1 MARPVVKAAM
11 PISAP
16 GSKARLS
23 GRPAGR
29 RLGKLQRGLQ
39 GGFTLLELMVVVAM
53 IAITTA
59 VVSLAI
65 PDPSTTRLER
75 EAARLI
81 ALLESARTQARAG
94 AMTVLWVPQPTGPE
108 ADYQFLGLPAA
119 LMPPLKWLESD
130 VKAEVVGGRSIVLGP
145 EPVIGAQSVI
155 LRVEDKQI
163 IVGTDGLST
172 FEIITGNADTD
183 KPDGTGDAGAA
194 QEAARAQRP

>member
-16 GSKARLS
+16 GNKPSRS
-23 GRPAGR
+23 R
-29 RLGKLQRGLQ
+29 
-39 GGFTLLELMVVVAM
+39 GFTLLELMVVVAL

-59 VVSLAI
+59 VVSFAI
-65 PDPSTTRLER
+65 PDPSSTRLER

-94 AMTVLWVPQPTGPE
+94 AMTVLWVPQPNGPD
-108 ADYQFLGLPAA
+108 ADYQFLGLPPA

-130 VKAEVVGGRSIVLGP
+130 VKAEVVGGKSIVLGP

-163 IVGTDGLST
+163 IVGTDGLSP
-172 FEIITGNADTD
+172 FAVVTGNENQDDTD
-183 KPDGTGDAGAA
+183 MAGEVASA
-194 QEAARAQRP
+194 PTP

>member
-16 GSKARLS
+16 GNK
-23 GRPAGR
+23 PR
-29 RLGKLQRGLQ
+29 RSR
-39 GGFTLLELMVVVAM
+39 GFTLLELMVVVAL

-59 VVSLAI
+59 VVSFAI
-65 PDPSTTRLER
+65 PDPSSTRLER
-75 EAARLI
+75 EAARRI

-94 AMTVLWVPQPTGPE
+94 AMTVLWVPQPNGPD
-108 ADYQFLGLPAA
+108 ADYQFLGLPPA

-130 VKAEVVGGRSIVLGP
+130 VKAEVVGGKSIVLGP

-163 IVGTDGLST
+163 IVGTDGISP
-172 FEIITGNADTD
+172 FAVVTGNENQDDTD
-183 KPDGTGDAGAA
+183 VAGEVASA
-194 QEAARAQRP
+194 PTP